1 MDINLIKDKIRNR
14 TPKPIDV
21 FYNYGI
27 LVPLIKVNNSL
38 ELIYQVRA
46 KNLKRQPGEICF
58 PGGAVESNE
67 TYEEAAIRETCEELN
82 IKEENINILG
92 QLDYLI
98 SHSNSSI
105 YPFLGEVYNIDI
117 DKIDYNKAEVDRIFT
132 VPLKFFLE
140 NQPNVYYID
149 LETVTGEDFPYEM
162 VPKGENYNWD
172 RGKNSVYFYE
182 YEDYIIW
189 GLTAKITKNLI
200 DIIKKG

>member
-1 MDINLIKDKIRNR
+1 MDINLIEEKVRNR

-21 FYNYGI
+21 LYSYGI
-27 LVPLIKVNNSL
+27 LAPLIKINNNW

-46 KNLKRQPGEICF
+46 KNLERQPGEICF
-58 PGGAVESNE
+58 PGGAVEGNE
-67 TYEEAAIRETCEELN
+67 TFKETAIRETCEELN
-82 IKEENINILG
+82 IGEDNIKILG

-98 SHSNSSI
+98 SYSNSSM
-105 YPFLGEVYNIDI
+105 YPFLGLINGIDI
-117 DKIDYNKAEVDRIFT
+117 EKIHYNKAEVDHIFT

-149 LETVTGEDFPYEM
+149 LKTITGEDFPYEM
-162 VPKGENYNWD
+162 VPNGEDYRWD
-172 RGKNSVYFYE
+172 RGKYSVYFYE
-182 YEDYIIW
+182 YKDYIIW